1 MTANEIEIAT
11 ADEII
16 INHGSK
22 DFPETDLYIWQSS
35 TMKYK
40 LLSMS
45 HPIDEIP
52 QYVMAELVRRL
63 FKQNLVEDYS
73 IQYEEQIDHKGR
85 NLPTKTVAY
94 LYLKEV
100 ERR

>member
-1 MTANEIEIAT
+1 MSSDEIRIAT

-16 INHGSK
+16 INYGTE
-22 DFPETDLYIWQSS
+22 DFPETDLYIRQSS

-45 HPIDEIP
+45 MPIDEIP
-52 QYVMAELVRRL
+52 QYMMSEFVYKLFEQRLV
-63 FKQNLVEDYS
+63 KDYN
-73 IQYEEQIDHKGR
+73 IQYKEQFDHNGR

-94 LYLKEV
+94 LYLKESR
-100 ERR
+100 E